1 MFETRTKTEYH
12 VWILFLN
19 PIRGRVE
26 VKQPVAISNSKEN
39 LLKWY
44 EDQLVELW
52 TDDSYEI
59 PDVWGNYKDWY
70 KNFKKGSP
78 LEWYNLREDND
89 VKDLWVTQ
97 EELNQIS
104 QKLITV

>member
-1 MFETRTKTEYH
+1 M
-12 VWILFLN
+12 
-19 PIRGRVE
+19 RGRVE

-44 EDQLVELW
+44 EDQLAELW
-52 TDDSYEI
+52 TDDSYEV

-89 VKDLWVTQ
+89 IKNLWVTK

-104 QKLITV
+104 QKLIIV

>member
-19 PIRGRVE
+19 PMRGRVE
-26 VKQPVAISNSKEN
+26 IKQPVAIANSKET

-44 EDQLVELW
+44 EDQLIELW
-52 TDDSYEI
+52 TDDSYEV
-59 PDVWGNYKDWY
+59 PDVWGNYKNWY

-78 LEWYNLREDND
+78 LEWYNLREDNNI
-89 VKDLWVTQ
+89 KDLWVTK
-97 EELNQIS
+97 EELNQIF
-104 QKLITV
+104 QKLIIV